1 MLQKLYLHD
10 KEEWEVLKL
19 LCEVDLAL
27 ASEIESVNA
36 YNLSIPHRH
45 VP

>member
-19 LCEVDLAL
+19 CEVDLAL
-27 ASEIESVNA
+27 ASETEYVNA